1 MGDATDKNKWEQ
13 PDSPPPPLFLGEK
26 ERNLVKQV
34 NDELS
39 DRVIGQAIAYY
50 PISLEDS
57 EFNSTYGEAIN
68 KITLPPVR
76 VYAYV
81 IVDNEQTNEK
91 FGYEYINSLTVN
103 FNRRRLL
110 EDQDL
115 YVRTGDFIQYGEL
128 FYEIVRTYN
137 DTRFYFGQVEHKFQ
151 VSAECVRAR
160 RGIFKVKKSVTR
172 PS

>member
-1 MGDATDKNKWEQ
+1 MADPKNKWNQ
-13 PDSPPPPLFLGEK
+13 PDAPPPPMFFGKK
-26 ERNLVKQV
+26 ERDLVKQV

-39 DRVIGQAIAYY
+39 DRVKGQAIAYY

>member
-1 MGDATDKNKWEQ
+1 MNNFDFKVGDLVAIKPRHLMLNEEYPAVGTIVAD
-13 PDSPPPPLFLGEK
+13 GA
-26 ERNLVKQV
+26 NLK
-34 NDELS
+34 
-39 DRVIGQAIAYY
+39 YY
-50 PISLEDS
+50 TPE
-57 EFNSTYGEAIN
+57 EC
-68 KITLPPVR
+68 
-76 VYAYV
+76 
-81 IVDNEQTNEK
+81 EK

>member
-1 MGDATDKNKWEQ
+1 MADPKNKWNQ
-13 PDSPPPPLFLGEK
+13 PDAPPPPMFFGKK
-26 ERNLVKQV
+26 ERDLVKQV

>member
-1 MGDATDKNKWEQ
+1 MADPKNKWNQ
-13 PDSPPPPLFLGEK
+13 PDAPPPPMFFGKK
-26 ERNLVKQV
+26 ERALVKQV